1 MANAEHKIDYIKRC
15 FEVIIEI
22 YFTECKKPEYN
33 ELLSEFVQGRYSL
46 AKDFL
51 EVIND
56 KR

>member
-1 MANAEHKIDYIKRC
+1 MANAEHKIDYIKRWC
-15 FEVIIEI
+15 EVIIERDC
-22 YFTECKKPEYN
+22 TEGKKPEYN

-51 EVIND
+51 EVINE